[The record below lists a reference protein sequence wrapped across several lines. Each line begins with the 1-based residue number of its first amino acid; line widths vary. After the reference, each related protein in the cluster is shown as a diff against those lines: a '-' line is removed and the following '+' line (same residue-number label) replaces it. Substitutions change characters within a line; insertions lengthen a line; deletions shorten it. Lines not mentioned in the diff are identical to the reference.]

1 MIDAGVTGSDDDLSR
16 CTSVLLSVPRDIA
29 SRIES
34 FLRANDIPCR
44 IRLNTEMTPERL
56 AEEYLRS
63 SGRDPSG
70 LLDAPILG
78 PLLRGR
84 LGRDLKAEIE
94 VVGSEIPPV
103 WDVLVRPENLPGAG
117 ERAATGGGTTATMVD
132 PETEAT
138 SEADAATGTEGPVVL
153 CELAWDEAWRLTERL
168 GAAGIPAAVMEGEGG
183 DRDRPMDF
191 RTVPVGVRPEDLERA
206 RTFVE

>member
-1 MIDAGVTGSDDDLSR
+1 MIDAGGTGAEDDLSR
-16 CTSVLLSVPRDIA
+16 CTSVLLSVPREIA

-84 LGRDLKAEIE
+84 LGRDLKAEIK
-94 VVGSEIPPV
+94 VVGSELPPM
-103 WDVLVRPENLPGAG
+103 WDVLVRPEDQHDAG
-117 ERAATGGGTTATMVD
+117 DHVAAGGETTPAMAE
-132 PETEAT
+132 PETGAT
-138 SEADAATGTEGPVVL
+138 SVAGATPAGHGPVVL
-153 CELAWDEAWRLTERL
+153 CELAWDDAWRLIERL
-168 GAAGIPAAVMEGEGG
+168 SAAGIPAAVMEGEGG
-183 DRDRPMDF
+183 DRDRPMNV

-206 RTFVE
+206 GAFIE

>member
-1 MIDAGVTGSDDDLSR
+1 MDPAGTGSDDDLSR
-16 CTSVLLSVPRDIA
+16 CTSVLLSVPQEIA

-34 FLRANDIPCR
+34 FLRANDILCR
-44 IRLNTEMTPERL
+44 IRLNTEMMPERL

-63 SGRDPSG
+63 SGRDASG

-103 WDVLVRPENLPGAG
+103 WDVLVRPEDLPDAG
-117 ERAATGGGTTATMVD
+117 ERAAAGGAATAPVVE
-132 PETEAT
+132 PEIGAT
-138 SEADAATGTEGPVVL
+138 SVAGVPPGAEGPVVL
-153 CELAWDEAWRLTERL
+153 CELAWEDAWRLTERL
-168 GAAGIPAAVMEGEGG
+168 SAAGIPAAVMAGEGG
-183 DRDRPMDF
+183 DRDRPMDV

-206 RTFVE
+206 RTFLD